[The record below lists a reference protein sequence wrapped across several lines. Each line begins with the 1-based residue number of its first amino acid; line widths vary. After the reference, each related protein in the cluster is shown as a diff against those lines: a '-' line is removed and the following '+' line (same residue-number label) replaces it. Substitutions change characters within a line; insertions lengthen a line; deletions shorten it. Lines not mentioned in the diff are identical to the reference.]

1 MLGRMPWSSN
11 ATFLVCLSL
20 GSDQLLAIYKP
31 QRGERP
37 LWDFPR
43 GTLCNREVAAREVS
57 EALGWAIVPD
67 TVLRDGPVG
76 IGMMQRFV
84 HHDPE
89 EHYFTLLA
97 EHGDEFRRMAAFD
110 IVINNTDRK
119 GGHCL
124 RATETAD
131 IFGIDHGVSFHAQW
145 KVRTVIWDFA
155 CEPIPP
161 DVCADLHRLSPTICA
176 ATSATPRPAPR
187 PLRARR
193 DAGPARVTCWP
204 PASTPTPTATTT
216 RTPGPRSE
224 PRGAPPRRGRQA
236 HSPAGRGCVWLSTW
250 PTRRPVV
257 TRGLDVG
264 PVRAPRPLALVGD
277 PRPARRR
284 HVRARGRGLGR
295 RPPHVG
301 RASPLHRGVA
311 RPDRRGPGQR
321 SVVRRRAAGEGRRAP
336 RGHRDVSVPDRD
348 RARAEAGRAAAT

>member
-1 MLGRMPWSSN
+1 MSDAEASGWPQVEPLDEETARAVLREGEVEVLGRMPWSSN
-11 ATFLVCLSL
+11 ATFLVCLSNE
-20 GSDQLLAIYKP
+20 SDQLLAIYKP

-97 EHGDEFRRMAAFD
+97 THGDEFRRMAAFD

-124 RATETAD
+124 RADETAA
-131 IFGIDHGVSFHAQW
+131 SSASTTACRSTREW
-145 KVRTVIWDFA
+145 KLRTVIWDFA

-161 DVCADLHRLSPTICA
+161 EVCA
-176 ATSATPRPAPR
+176 RPAP
-187 PLRARR
+187 ARR
-193 DAGPARVTCWP
+193 GAAGRSRHVVSRRCSIASSSTRCRRGSVTCWP

-216 RTPGPRSE
+216 PTPGRRSE
-224 PRGAPPRRGRQA
+224 APASTPPSGDARTLPCRRGVCLA
-236 HSPAGRGCVWLSTW
+236 E
-250 PTRRPVV
+250 PVK
-257 TRGLDVG
+257 TEG
-264 PVRAPRPLALVGD
+264 P
-277 PRPARRR
+277 
-284 HVRARGRGLGR
+284 
-295 RPPHVG
+295 
-301 RASPLHRGVA
+301 S
-311 RPDRRGPGQR
+311 
-321 SVVRRRAAGEGRRAP
+321 
-336 RGHRDVSVPDRD
+336 
-348 RARAEAGRAAAT
+348 